1 MINTIYNLILGSV
14 FIYLMKKH
22 LSLRFLDNKINIGI
36 ILVTICT
43 IGLVS
48 FNNELGRY
56 DYLLIITFF
65 VNSLIMFRGRMI
77 EKILIV
83 IPFWIIEIATSTVV
97 ALLKSYFS
105 KNIYLDVLMMF
116 FAVIVISILFAGYFD
131 VIKKINYHS
140 FTNIACGYICLVL
153 FLILV
158 LVSGLKYDIVYNEN
172 SSTIVYIFLVIIL
185 ILFFLLTY
193 YDTFYKLGLKSKLDL
208 SKENE
213 KVVTEK
219 YKLLNKQ
226 YETSFYFLHDLL
238 KTCQRL
244 NLLLDKDDYQGL
256 KDEINTLTTT
266 TFREFNSIYSDSMLL
281 NTLINNRLETL
292 RQYDI
297 TVLPT
302 IEYNNFSFLTVADQ
316 FILFDCLLD
325 LAIDEVK
332 TVTNRRYIFIK
343 SIKKA
348 KQIIIQFK
356 FNCSNC
362 DLQEKV
368 AASLNELLNRY
379 HGISSVS
386 SLQDGFVSVMIMFVK
401 VNNI

>member
-22 LSLRFLDNKINIGI
+22 LSLRFLDNKINIVI

-140 FTNIACGYICLVL
+140 FTNIAGGY
-153 FLILV
+153 
-158 LVSGLKYDIVYNEN
+158 
-172 SSTIVYIFLVIIL
+172 
-185 ILFFLLTY
+185 
-193 YDTFYKLGLKSKLDL
+193 
-208 SKENE
+208 
-213 KVVTEK
+213 
-219 YKLLNKQ
+219 
-226 YETSFYFLHDLL
+226 
-238 KTCQRL
+238 
-244 NLLLDKDDYQGL
+244 
-256 KDEINTLTTT
+256 
-266 TFREFNSIYSDSMLL
+266 
-281 NTLINNRLETL
+281 
-292 RQYDI
+292 
-297 TVLPT
+297 
-302 IEYNNFSFLTVADQ
+302 
-316 FILFDCLLD
+316 
-325 LAIDEVK
+325 
-332 TVTNRRYIFIK
+332 
-343 SIKKA
+343 
-348 KQIIIQFK
+348 
-356 FNCSNC
+356 NC
-362 DLQEKV
+362 
-368 AASLNELLNRY
+368 
-379 HGISSVS
+379 
-386 SLQDGFVSVMIMFVK
+386 
-401 VNNI
+401 

>member
-1 MINTIYNLILGSV
+1 M
-14 FIYLMKKH
+14 
-22 LSLRFLDNKINIGI
+22 SL
-36 ILVTICT
+36 
-43 IGLVS
+43 
-48 FNNELGRY
+48 
-56 DYLLIITFF
+56 
-65 VNSLIMFRGRMI
+65 
-77 EKILIV
+77 
-83 IPFWIIEIATSTVV
+83 
-97 ALLKSYFS
+97 
-105 KNIYLDVLMMF
+105 
-116 FAVIVISILFAGYFD
+116 
-131 VIKKINYHS
+131 KKINYHS

-158 LVSGLKYDIVYNEN
+158 LVSGLKYGIVYNEN

-356 FNCSNC
+356 FNYSNC
-362 DLQEKV
+362 DLQGKV

>member
-1 MINTIYNLILGSV
+1 MINTIYNLILGLV

-22 LSLRFLDNKINIGI
+22 LSLRFLDNKINIVI

-131 VIKKINYHS
+131 VIKKINYQS

-153 FLILV
+153 FLFLV

-348 KQIIIQFK
+348 KQVIIQFK

-379 HGISSVS
+379 HGISSVR

>member
-1 MINTIYNLILGSV
+1 M
-14 FIYLMKKH
+14 
-22 LSLRFLDNKINIGI
+22 
-36 ILVTICT
+36 
-43 IGLVS
+43 
-48 FNNELGRY
+48 
-56 DYLLIITFF
+56 
-65 VNSLIMFRGRMI
+65 
-77 EKILIV
+77 
-83 IPFWIIEIATSTVV
+83 
-97 ALLKSYFS
+97 
-105 KNIYLDVLMMF
+105 
-116 FAVIVISILFAGYFD
+116 
-131 VIKKINYHS
+131 
-140 FTNIACGYICLVL
+140 
-153 FLILV
+153 
-158 LVSGLKYDIVYNEN
+158 
-172 SSTIVYIFLVIIL
+172 
-185 ILFFLLTY
+185 
-193 YDTFYKLGLKSKLDL
+193 
-208 SKENE
+208 
-213 KVVTEK
+213 
-219 YKLLNKQ
+219 
-226 YETSFYFLHDLL
+226 
-238 KTCQRL
+238 
-244 NLLLDKDDYQGL
+244 DKDDYQGL

-266 TFREFNSIYSDSMLL
+266 TFREFNSIYSDSILL

-302 IEYNNFSFLTVADQ
+302 IEYNNFSFLTVTDQ

-348 KQIIIQFK
+348 KQVIIQFK
-356 FNCSNC
+356 FNCCDC

>member
-1 MINTIYNLILGSV
+1 M
-14 FIYLMKKH
+14 
-22 LSLRFLDNKINIGI
+22 
-36 ILVTICT
+36 
-43 IGLVS
+43 
-48 FNNELGRY
+48 
-56 DYLLIITFF
+56 
-65 VNSLIMFRGRMI
+65 
-77 EKILIV
+77 
-83 IPFWIIEIATSTVV
+83 
-97 ALLKSYFS
+97 
-105 KNIYLDVLMMF
+105 
-116 FAVIVISILFAGYFD
+116 
-131 VIKKINYHS
+131 
-140 FTNIACGYICLVL
+140 
-153 FLILV
+153 
-158 LVSGLKYDIVYNEN
+158 
-172 SSTIVYIFLVIIL
+172 
-185 ILFFLLTY
+185 TY

-343 SIKKA
+343 SIKKLSRLL
-348 KQIIIQFK
+348 F
-356 FNCSNC
+356 
-362 DLQEKV
+362 
-368 AASLNELLNRY
+368 SLNSIVLIVIYKKKLLQ
-379 HGISSVS
+379 V
-386 SLQDGFVSVMIMFVK
+386 
-401 VNNI
+401 